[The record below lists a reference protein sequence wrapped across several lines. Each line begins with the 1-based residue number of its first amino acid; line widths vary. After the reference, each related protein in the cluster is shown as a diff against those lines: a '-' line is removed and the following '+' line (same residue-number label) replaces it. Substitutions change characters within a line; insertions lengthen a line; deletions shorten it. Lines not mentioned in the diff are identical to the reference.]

1 MINEIYDDATLSM
14 EESLEALKRNYMT
27 LRTGKVLPTILD
39 NITVDYYGTQTALSQ
54 VASISTPDATT
65 INISPWEKHLVADIE
80 KAIAAANIGVNPNN
94 NGESVQLFFPP
105 MTQDQRKQ
113 SAKGAKIMTDN
124 AKVAIRNVRKS
135 ANDKIKKLLKD
146 KEITEDESKKS
157 QDEIQKIT
165 DGFVIKADDMYKAK
179 DAEIM
184 KI

>member
-14 EESLEALKRNYMT
+14 DESLEALKRNYMT
-27 LRTGKVLPTILD
+27 LRTGKVLPSILD
-39 NITVDYYGTQTALSQ
+39 NITIDYYGTQTALAQ

-65 INISPWEKHLVADIE
+65 INISPWEKHLVKDIE
-80 KAIAAANIGVNPNN
+80 SAIAAANIGVNPNN

-105 MTQDQRKQ
+105 MTQDQRKE
-113 SAKGAKIMTDN
+113 SVKGAKVMTDN
-124 AKVAIRNVRKS
+124 AKVAIRNVRKN
-135 ANDKIKKLLKD
+135 ANDKVKKLLKD

-157 QDEIQKIT
+157 QDDIQKIT
-165 DGFVIKADDMYKAK
+165 DGFVVKADNMYKAK